1 MPSAT
6 ETLIN
11 SDAPADQ
18 QENLNLDAP
27 VDASEEPTETPAPAI
42 DLSEATSE
50 DDDKDEGSNNWFA
63 SQMQQLQDELD
74 STLDRLHELEQCT
87 NVAPFCNYS
96 VGTVR
101 TCEVLTNEDGEPW
114 AVKMPVRFSVGV
126 NKNLLDKNIPEDAEP
141 DWYNAPVFPSGK
153 DPFFIYKGEDL
164 LELAELINSTNWV
177 TLGLQWKHTWST
189 KNKPVRHPKTAT
201 KKEWIGLTHPADNTI
216 QSFEVIKSETKDD
229 QEIPF

>member
-6 ETLIN
+6 KTRTK

-27 VDASEEPTETPAPAI
+27 VDPSEEPTETSAPAV
-42 DLSEATSE
+42 
-50 DDDKDEGSNNWFA
+50 DESSWV
-63 SQMQQLQDELD
+63 SDQLQQLQAELD
-74 STLDRLHELEQCT
+74 DTLARLHELEQYT

-101 TCEVLTNEDGEPW
+101 TCEVLTNQDGEPW

-126 NKNLLDKNIPEDAEP
+126 NKNLLDTNIPEDAEA
-141 DWYNAPVFPSGK
+141 DWCNAPVFPSGK

-164 LELAELINSTNWV
+164 LELAGLINSTNWV

-189 KNKPVRHPKTAT
+189 KNKPVRHPQTPT
-201 KKEWIGLTHPADNTI
+201 SKEWIGLTHPADNTI
-216 QSFEVIKSETKDD
+216 QSFEVIKSEPKVD

>member
-6 ETLIN
+6 KDRTK

-27 VDASEEPTETPAPAI
+27 VDSTEEPTETSAPAI
-42 DLSEATSE
+42 DESSVN
-50 DDDKDEGSNNWFA
+50 D
-63 SQMQQLQDELD
+63 QMQQLQDELD
-74 STLDRLHELEQCT
+74 STLARLHELEQCT

-126 NKNLLDKNIPEDAEP
+126 NKNLLDKNIPEDAEA

-153 DPFFIYKGEDL
+153 DPYFIYKGEDL
-164 LELAELINSTNWV
+164 LELAGLINSTNWV

-189 KNKPVRHPKTAT
+189 KNKPVRHPQTAT
-201 KKEWIGLTHPADNTI
+201 TKEWIGLTHPADNTI
-216 QSFEVIKSETKDD
+216 QSFEVIKSEPKDV
-229 QEIPF
+229 QEIPY

>member
-6 ETLIN
+6 KTRTK

-27 VDASEEPTETPAPAI
+27 VDPSEEPTETPAPAVDESSVDI
-42 DLSEATSE
+42 E
-50 DDDKDEGSNNWFA
+50 DDAKDWAWAND
-63 SQMQQLQDELD
+63 QIQQLQAALD
-74 STLDRLHELEQCT
+74 STEARLHELEQCT

-101 TCEVLTNEDGEPW
+101 ECKVLTNEDGEPW
-114 AVKMPVRFSVGV
+114 AVKIPVRFSVGV
-126 NKNLLDKNIPEDAEP
+126 NKNLLDKNIPEDAEA

-164 LELAELINSTNWV
+164 LELAGLINSSNWV

-189 KNKPVRHPKTAT
+189 RNKPVRHPQTPT
-201 KKEWIGLTHPADNTI
+201 SKEWIGLTHPADNTI
-216 QSFEVIKSETKDD
+216 QSFEVIKTEPKDD
-229 QEIPF
+229 QEIPY